1 MVTSVPDV
9 LSLCR
14 RIGHQLPVLD
24 AIKAGAELYG
34 SPRLNAFDLF
44 RPDENKLSSLIAD
57 LLHPRGAHGQ
67 GSLFLNELLRSVDL
81 PVAGMN
87 DHVSVKREVP
97 TQEKRRIDLVLET
110 PDVIVGV
117 ENKPWAVQQP
127 DQLSDYLEALR
138 RWAGTKQVALIF
150 LSHQEAKTAIG
161 EVVAVTF
168 VKDDAGPSLEAVLT
182 SALKKVR
189 SDRARIHVQE
199 LLSYL
204 QVEFGSGTPV
214 DASDEAYV
222 EAVQAEF
229 VGRQNRRAIAA
240 TLLSYERLHKLI
252 IDEIGDY
259 LLDQLKGLHE
269 DFESA
274 SGMSL
279 YESLSEKQIPWE
291 LRRESWPK
299 NLSVAIE
306 ADQQYLNKIFFG
318 VRAPD
323 PKSSEIRAEGI
334 ACQSRSIVDIALKSF
349 GGGRKTAGWAW
360 WNWCATTYWGPEY
373 AAQIVL
379 HSPTGNVGEHPE
391 VMDISQRLVAFASSI
406 DAELRKP

>member
-24 AIKAGAELYG
+24 AMKAGAELYG

-44 RPDENKLSSLIAD
+44 RPDENKLSTLIAD

-67 GSLFLNELLRSVDL
+67 GSLFLNELLRAINL
-81 PVAGMN
+81 PVAGVN
-87 DHVSVKREVP
+87 DHVTVRREVS
-97 TQEKRRIDLVLET
+97 TQEGRRIDLVVET
-110 PDVIVGV
+110 PEVIVGV
-117 ENKPWAVQQP
+117 ENKPWAAQQP
-127 DQLSDYLEALR
+127 DQLSDYLDALR
-138 RWAGTKQVALIF
+138 RWAGTKQVVLIF
-150 LSHQEAKTAIG
+150 LSHQEAKTAKG
-161 EVVAVTF
+161 EALAVTF
-168 VKDDAGPSLEAVLT
+168 VKHDTGPSLESVLT

-204 QVEFGSGTPV
+204 QVEFESGTPV

-229 VGRQNRRAIAA
+229 AGRQNRRAIAA

-252 IDEIGDY
+252 IDEIGEY
-259 LLDQLKGLHE
+259 FLAQLKGLHG
-269 DFESA
+269 DFEAA
-274 SGMSL
+274 SGVSL

-291 LRRESWPK
+291 LRRESWPE

-323 PKSSEIRAEGI
+323 PKSREIRAEGI
-334 ACQSRSIVDIALKSF
+334 ACQCRPIVDVALKSF
-349 GGGRKTAGWAW
+349 GSGRRTTGWAW

-379 HSPTGNVGEHPE
+379 HSPTGDVGDFSEI
-391 VMDISQRLVAFASSI
+391 MDLSQRLVAFASSI
-406 DAELRKP
+406 DAELRKG